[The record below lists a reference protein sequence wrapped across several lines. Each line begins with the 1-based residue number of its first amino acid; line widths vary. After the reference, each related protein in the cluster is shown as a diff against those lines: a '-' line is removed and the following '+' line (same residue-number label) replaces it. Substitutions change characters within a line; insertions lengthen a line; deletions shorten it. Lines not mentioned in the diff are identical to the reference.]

1 MSVNSLTGCTCSSV
15 TVRRLL
21 KLLISTGVCFFFFS
35 IFLLHRLPHVTVKAL
50 NFAFYC
56 FARSLSDV
64 CRVNRWGVEL
74 KCEDL
79 FACLPAHD
87 IVPQQT
93 GDDKDSDRRVMR
105 EGNILP
111 ALFFELATAVKTNNK
126 WRRTCHVTT
135 LIISNV
141 ETQSF
146 VIYWFINQG
155 QWAYNSS
162 ASVLFVK

>member
-50 NFAFYC
+50 NVAFYC
-56 FARSLSDV
+56 FARSLSWMFV
-64 CRVNRWGVEL
+64 VSTGEVSSWSA
-74 KCEDL
+74 KT
-79 FACLPAHD
+79 CLPAHD

-93 GDDKDSDRRVMR
+93 RDDKDSDRRATR
-105 EGNILP
+105 EGSILP

-146 VIYWFINQG
+146 VICWFINQG

-162 ASVLFVK
+162 ASVLFVS